1 MRKDVNMYGLAV
13 RQPYASL
20 IAVGKKTIEVRSKP
34 WKYRGPVIIC
44 ASKNPRIKLESGEY
58 LPTGAAVAIV
68 DMVDCRPLVKADL
81 KPACLQADYTFQE
94 LDGSYAW
101 ILSNPREIE
110 PIPGKWIVAPWPWKG
125 AEPVLAPGWHERIG
139 F

>member
-1 MRKDVNMYGLAV
+1 MYHALAV

-20 IAVGKKTIEVRSKP
+20 IAVGKKTVEVRSRR

-44 ASKNPRIKLESGEY
+44 ASARPAK
-58 LPTGAAVAIV
+58 LPTSKEGHFLPAGVAIGLV
-68 DMVDCRPLVKADL
+68 DMVDCRPLVKADMWA
-81 KPACLQADYTFQE
+81 ACLQADFTFQE
-94 LDGSYAW
+94 LDGSFAW
-101 ILSNPREIE
+101 VLANPREIE

-125 AEPVLAPGWHERIG
+125 QEPVLAPGWHKRIG